1 MFSSRLIV
9 SVQISR
15 LHATIYKNGLDEW
28 MLVDKGSRNGCFVNG
43 VKTLQQKLSHGD
55 IIAFGGGGML
65 KPGTYKAEIDTHFI
79 YQFFDRTGT
88 TDKNGP

>member
-1 MFSSRLIV
+1 MSSSWLIV

-15 LHATIYKNGLDEW
+15 LHATIYKNVLDEW
-28 MLVDKGSRNGCFVNG
+28 VLVDKGSRNGCFVNG

-65 KPGTYKAEIDTHFI
+65 KPGTYKAEIDSHFV
-79 YQFFDRTGT
+79 YEFFDCTAITG
-88 TDKNGP
+88 KNGP